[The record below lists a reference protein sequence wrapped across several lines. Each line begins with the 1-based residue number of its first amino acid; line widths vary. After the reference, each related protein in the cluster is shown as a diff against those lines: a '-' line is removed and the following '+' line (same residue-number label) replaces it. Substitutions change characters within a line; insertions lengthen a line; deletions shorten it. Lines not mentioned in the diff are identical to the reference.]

1 MERTSPHQQLRVPTP
16 NQHSLTFCEASPRD
30 LKRWLGN
37 LPKANLGE
45 MARQLYHCLVEL
57 NQLITSTENRL
68 QLLELLR
75 PEVYFVCKHLEK
87 HFLNQAI
94 VLDERPRKVAN
105 LCQALQNHLAI
116 GYKLIVTQEAQ
127 PFIRERGQ
135 IMALAI
141 QRAMHS
147 MFGPLVRA
155 SQLYCPMPEGLWLE
169 LHQLYRLATQLN
181 LHQQQVR
188 EPQARH
194 RDSLSPEQTY
204 IQTLMLG
211 CARTNQM
218 RQSGIARVAEAL
230 EQWSDLV
237 TLQSAELDSSLFA
250 FSSAVDG
257 PPRYKTLFPSASL
270 NSLVGL
276 DPRRLID
283 GIAKYLAATPQE
295 RENLS
300 LPVPEGLHL
309 DLLQHLQ
316 SAWGDIAERTF
327 QRNPASGSLTLC
339 IGMSPLHFFLSG
351 EKPFNDTLKLH
362 ASAPAKPVVAAT
374 PTRDVWANAFD
385 AERISHWEQG
395 IESEEIQFHL
405 PQQRNEGQPEPS
417 AADNSAERPQTFQL
431 PIVNLSPGGYCLSWP
446 REVPGQL
453 QAGEILGLQD
463 DPKSSWS
470 VAVVRWIRQ
479 VKGGGTQ
486 MGIEL
491 IAPQAQ
497 PCAVQLLRKAEQPS
511 QYLRALLLPEIAVIS
526 QPASLITARLPFQ
539 EGNKVHINSGGEE
552 RRALLTRRKTSTG
565 SFNQFEYRLLDQ
577 PARENT
583 TPVTGSSG
591 LTVGTPEDFDSLW
604 KSL

>member
-16 NQHSLTFCEASPRD
+16 NQHSLTFCDASPRD

-181 LHQQQVR
+181 LQQQQVR

-218 RQSGIARVAEAL
+218 RQSGIARVAEAM

-237 TLQSAELDSSLFA
+237 TLQGAELDSSLFA
-250 FSSAVDG
+250 FSGEVDG

-270 NSLVGL
+270 PSLVGIN
-276 DPRRLID
+276 PHRLID
-283 GIAKYLAATPQE
+283 SIARYLADTPQE
-295 RENLS
+295 RENHS

-327 QRNPASGSLTLC
+327 QRNPATGSLTLC
-339 IGMSPLHFFLSG
+339 IGMTPLHFFLSG
-351 EKPFNDTLKLH
+351 EKPFNDTLKLNNP
-362 ASAPAKPVVAAT
+362 APAAPVVAST

-395 IESEEIQFHL
+395 IESEEIQFKL
-405 PQQRNEGQPEPS
+405 PQQQSSSQSDPGS
-417 AADNSAERPQTFQL
+417 ADNSTERPPTFQL

-463 DPKSSWS
+463 APQSSWS

-539 EGNKVHINSGGEE
+539 EGNKVHINSRGEE

-577 PARENT
+577 PISENT
-583 TPVTGSSG
+583 TPVTGASG

>member
-194 RDSLSPEQTY
+194 RDSLSAEQTY

-211 CARTNQM
+211 CARSNQM

-237 TLQSAELDSSLFA
+237 SLQSAELDSSLFA

-270 NSLVGL
+270 SSLVGL

-283 GIAKYLAATPQE
+283 GIARYLAATPQE
-295 RENLS
+295 RENQS

-327 QRNPASGSLTLC
+327 QRNPASGCLTLC

-362 ASAPAKPVVAAT
+362 AAPAKPVVAAT

-405 PQQRNEGQPEPS
+405 PQQRNESQPEPS
-417 AADNSAERPQTFQL
+417 ATDNCAERPQTFQL
-431 PIVNLSPGGYCLSWP
+431 PVVNLSPGGYCLSWP

-463 DPKSSWS
+463 DPQSSWS

-591 LTVGTPEDFDSLW
+591 LTAGTPEDFDSLW

>member
-211 CARTNQM
+211 CARSNQM

-257 PPRYKTLFPSASL
+257 PPRYKTLFPSSSL

-300 LPVPEGLHL
+300 LPVPDGLHL

-362 ASAPAKPVVAAT
+362 AAAPAKPVVAAT

-385 AERISHWEQG
+385 AERISHWEQD

-405 PQQRNEGQPEPS
+405 PLQRNESQPEPS
-417 AADNSAERPQTFQL
+417 AADNSTERPQTFQL